1 MTAKN
6 QEVTFYTIGDN
17 RYFLGVVTLLNSLRL
32 TNNYSDLVVLDCG
45 LTPTQRELL
54 APHCKLVEISN
65 EQASNPTLFKPFP
78 SQLHPTGIVAL
89 IDSDM
94 IVTRLLAE
102 IINLASIGKICVFP
116 DPESDRW
123 FAQWQQLFD
132 LPNAP
137 RHQIYANA
145 GFVVFSTSH
154 WSNLLEKWW
163 QACQRILSHPTL
175 AEGAANTEPS
185 AQADQDALN
194 ALLMS
199 EIPAHALAF
208 QPPEEEVYRENLYEF
223 KLVDVQKLECKYCD
237 RMTTIL
243 HSNGSP
249 KPWNHQSWR
258 LVRRR
263 DANMRLLMHR
273 LLTGEDITLKV
284 PVDMLPFW
292 LRPGIVAQ
300 ISIYALYA
308 ANPLISAIRK
318 SYL

>member
-1 MTAKN
+1 MQK
-6 QEVTFYTIGDN
+6 
-17 RYFLGVVTLLNSLRL
+17 LLILQ
-32 TNNYSDLVVLDCG
+32 V
-45 LTPTQRELL
+45 
-54 APHCKLVEISN
+54 
-65 EQASNPTLFKPFP
+65 
-78 SQLHPTGIVAL
+78 
-89 IDSDM
+89 
-94 IVTRLLAE
+94 
-102 IINLASIGKICVFP
+102 IGKICVFP

-123 FAQWQQLFD
+123 FAEWQQLFN

-145 GFVVFSTSH
+145 GFVVFSTLH

-223 KLVDVQKLECKYCD
+223 ELIDVQTLECKYGD
-237 RMTTIL
+237 RSVTIF

-273 LLTGEDITLKV
+273 LLIGEDVTLKV

-292 LRPGIVAQ
+292 LRPGIAAQ
-300 ISIYALYA
+300 ISIYALCA